1 MLVGTTA
8 WNGEWEGGDIIAMG
22 DFEHEDSRCWKV
34 RGLQKDDRVRSLV
47 NWVLRSVELHYRSD
61 SEGEGC
67 R

>member
-1 MLVGTTA
+1 MVISLLWETLNMRTA
-8 WNGEWEGGDIIAMG
+8 DAGRSGVYRKMTE
-22 DFEHEDSRCWKV
+22 C
-34 RGLQKDDRVRSLV
+34 RSLV